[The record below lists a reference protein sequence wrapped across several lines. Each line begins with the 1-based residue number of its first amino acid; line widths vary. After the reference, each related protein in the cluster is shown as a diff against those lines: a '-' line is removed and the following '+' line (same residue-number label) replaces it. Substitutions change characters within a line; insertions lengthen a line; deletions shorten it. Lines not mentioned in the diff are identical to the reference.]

1 MVQLETV
8 PRSLLPDCNIQP
20 PGSNNNNNQKTPATS
35 NANQKLTS
43 DSLSGPDAALV
54 SSVKRWTEDMGN
66 LCNIQAGGARVSAML
81 TFVVIFPLHALLSIE
96 AEIITLD
103 VTAIK

>member
-1 MVQLETV
+1 MVQLHTV
-8 PRSLLPDCNIQP
+8 SRTLLPDCENKP
-20 PGSNNNNNQKTPATS
+20 PASNNNQKTPGTS

-54 SSVKRWTEDMGN
+54 SNLKRWTEDMGN

-81 TFVVIFPLHALLSIE
+81 TFLWSFWPLYALLSIE
-96 AEIITLD
+96 AKNHHIRYCH
-103 VTAIK
+103 